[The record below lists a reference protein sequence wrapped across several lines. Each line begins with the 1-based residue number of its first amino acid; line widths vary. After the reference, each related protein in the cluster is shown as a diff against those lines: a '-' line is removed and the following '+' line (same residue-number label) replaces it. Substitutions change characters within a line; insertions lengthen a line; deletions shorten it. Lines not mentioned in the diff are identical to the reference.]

1 MTAEKKTTKTK
12 AAHER
17 VYICVRQKPGGRA
30 KQSEAGVARF
40 VSCVLGS
47 LAMFWGMPSIKENLT
62 WIACF
67 VLGVILS
74 ENTRSGVLVTVFM
87 PVLPLPVLV
96 LLVLISK
103 GGTLEVDIA
112 LCFFPPF
119 FFLVCCLPQQIHTHA
134 LSTKKNS
141 CVSHSPP
148 SLFLFLLP
156 LRLRL
161 PLPLL
166 VGCCSLGWFVM
177 SVLLKSLSLVW
188 CQFEIF
194 ADFQT

>member
-119 FFLVCCLPQQIHTHA
+119 FFLVCCLPQQIHTHTRT
-134 LSTKKNS
+134 LHKKNS
-141 CVSHSPP
+141 CVSHSSPVFIP
-148 SLFLFLLP
+148 LSSYFSSSSSSSSSCWLLLARLVCDVGFVEIAFLG
-156 LRLRL
+156 
-161 PLPLL
+161 L
-166 VGCCSLGWFVM
+166 V
-177 SVLLKSLSLVW
+177 SV
-188 CQFEIF
+188 
-194 ADFQT
+194 

>member
-119 FFLVCCLPQQIHTHA
+119 FFLFAVCLSRSTHTH
-134 LSTKKNS
+134 SPQKKTVVFHTPHRLCS
-141 CVSHSPP
+141 SFFFLFVFVF
-148 SLFLFLLP
+148 LFLFLLAVA
-156 LRLRL
+156 RS
-161 PLPLL
+161 
-166 VGCCSLGWFVM
+166 VGL
-177 SVLLKSLSLVW
+177 
-188 CQFEIF
+188 
-194 ADFQT
+194 

>member
-1 MTAEKKTTKTK
+1 MSVCTF
-12 AAHER
+12 
-17 VYICVRQKPGGRA
+17 VCVRNQEEEQSKV
-30 KQSEAGVARF
+30 KQELR
-40 VSCVLGS
+40 VLFHVF
-47 LAMFWGMPSIKENLT
+47 LALWRCLWACHPSRRTSLT

-177 SVLLKSLSLVW
+177 TVLLKSLSLVW